1 MRNKFSES
9 NQIVQCIN
17 KTNYL
22 FQQLKNA
29 DASIFQIYL
38 LTKFQGSKKRFYEIF
53 YCCITVLFNEKG

>member
-9 NQIVQCIN
+9 NQILQSIN

-38 LTKFQGSKKRFYEIF
+38 LKKFQGPKKGFYEIF